1 MKFKYFGL
9 WVDEEHGLVIIR
21 NPKLQQKR
29 YYGERY
35 RERFLVYDFDRLEV
49 YSYFRGQH
57 KRIFREAPR
66 YSTIRKF
73 TPPIWCYDISEA
85 DKLRMASES
94 RVIVDALIDMY
105 NKLLNNLFPVSA
117 KVFADA
123 KAKSNKEDKEEY
135 QGLELILKLMW
146 YLVKYPQVSYLLR
159 DMPQMTPKFLRMS
172 YTSCFSAPNWSP
184 DQAFD
189 LSQTQP
195 HKMLHLPPSL
205 YIKSLK
211 CKTADIKQL
220 SDISAC
226 VGTDYLFKVLEW
238 SIYNRHL
245 LHEELIFAFPA
256 EFIRNVINHGEDTAK
271 FVADHS
277 FEIRDHCRFTDT
289 DITRLSLKMSNL
301 LYIVRNHN
309 RIARRMAEIAR
320 EERRKEHEEKLS
332 LLRSLSPHLSRKVD
346 DYTFVLLTDIKDF
359 KKEGKVMNNCV
370 AGYSDGEY
378 AILSMRKDNKS
389 IVDIQYDLTKRKI
402 LQKFQ
407 SHNRPCT
414 AEQNKVISKW
424 LREVK
429 KASKSMKQTTEKEGV
444 ACLNG

>member
-21 NPKLQQKR
+21 NPKLQCKR

-35 RERFLVYDFDRLEV
+35 RERFLIYDFDRLEV

-57 KRIFREAPR
+57 KRIFREAPK
-66 YSTIRKF
+66 YSTIRMF
-73 TPPIWCYDISEA
+73 TPPIWRYDVSIA
-85 DKLRMASES
+85 DKLRIASES
-94 RVIVDALIDMY
+94 RVIVDALIGMY

-123 KAKSNKEDKEEY
+123 KAKSEKGEH

-172 YTSCFSAPNWSP
+172 YTSCFATSNWSP

-195 HKMLHLPPSL
+195 YKMLHLSPSL

-211 CKTADIKQL
+211 HKTADIKQL
-220 SDISAC
+220 SDIGAC
-226 VGTDYLFKVLEW
+226 VGTDYLLKVLEW
-238 SIYNRHL
+238 SYYGRHE
-245 LHEELIFAFPA
+245 LHEELIPAFPA

-309 RIARRMAEIAR
+309 RIAQRMAEIAR
-320 EERRKEHEEKLS
+320 EERRKEHKKKLS
-332 LLRSLSPHLSRKVD
+332 LLRQLSPHLSRKVD
-346 DYTFVLLTDIKDF
+346 DYTFVLLTDIEDF
-359 KKEGKVMNNCV
+359 EKEGKIMNNCV
-370 AGYSDGEY
+370 AGYSNGEY

-389 IVDIQYDLTKRKI
+389 IVDIQYDLTKHKI

-407 SHNRPCT
+407 SYNRPCT
-414 AEQNKVISKW
+414 KEQNKIISRW
-424 LREVK
+424 LKEVK
-429 KASKSMKQTTEKEGV
+429 VTNKSMKSKQQEGRV
-444 ACLNG
+444 